1 MRITVPVVLALAL
14 AACSQENAPSDDVA
28 EQAQQI
34 VNPAA
39 APTPFAK
46 GRLAPRDECGELE
59 GAADFRNRLAEAVR
73 LRDANAVAALAAD
86 DIQLDFG
93 GGAGAAEF
101 KKRLNE
107 PGGELWKELDALLTL
122 GCSANDQG
130 GITIPWV
137 FDQDIG
143 DADPYS
149 SLLVMGEEEP
159 VHETASP
166 SSKAIGSVS
175 WDLVESNDYQ
185 PDRPMQQVT
194 LADGKT
200 GYIATDKLR
209 SIIDYRL
216 LASSRNG
223 KWSITSFIAGD

>member
-1 MRITVPVVLALAL
+1 
-14 AACSQENAPSDDVA
+14 
-28 EQAQQI
+28 
-34 VNPAA
+34 
-39 APTPFAK
+39 
-46 GRLAPRDECGELE
+46 
-59 GAADFRNRLAEAVR
+59 VR

>member
-1 MRITVPVVLALAL
+1 MRLSLAFALSLVV
-14 AACSQENAPSDDVA
+14 AACSQENGPSDDVA
-28 EQAQQI
+28 DQAEAI

-46 GRLAPRDECGELE
+46 GRFAPRDECGELE

-73 LRDANAVAALAAD
+73 LRDADAVGALAAD

-101 KKRLNE
+101 RKRLTDPE
-107 PGGELWKELDALLTL
+107 RELWEQLDTLLTL
-122 GCSANDQG
+122 GCAANDQG
-130 GITIPWV
+130 GLTIPWI

-149 SLLVMGEEEP
+149 SMLVMGEDEP

-166 SSKAIGSVS
+166 SSKEVGKAS
-175 WDLVESNDYQ
+175 WDLVEAVDYQ
-185 PDRPMQQVT
+185 PDSPLNEVK
-194 LADGKT
+194 LADGTT
-200 GYIATDKLR
+200 GFIATDKLR
-209 SIIDYRL
+209 AVIDYRL

-223 KWSITSFIAGD
+223 QWSITSFIAGD